1 MNVAE
6 SIIKRIKKM
15 RALFLYIIVGF
26 HMTNVSRIE
35 VISFGIICAFDK
47 KVKMRRPKRYYKFSF
62 VLSFF
67 FPISHL

>member
-26 HMTNVSRIE
+26 HMTNVLE
-35 VISFGIICAFDK
+35 QK
-47 KVKMRRPKRYYKFSF
+47 
-62 VLSFF
+62 
-67 FPISHL
+67 